1 MEHVCFCVWL
11 LWLTSVCGVD
21 PCCFKCLVH
30 YVYCCIIFFC
40 VDTAQVF
47 SPFTCWWN
55 YWLFPIWHIFEW
67 ISVNIS
73 ETLNHSDHT
82 KLLLSIIWGIWEKG
96 VSNTTFPVLHHSLY
110 VFSFLRVQEDS
121 PHLLEDPVLKEIAK
135 KHSRNPGQVAL
146 RYQLQRG
153 VVVLAKSFNE
163 KRIKE
168 NFQVHSRARASG
180 N

>member
-1 MEHVCFCVWL
+1 M
-11 LWLTSVCGVD
+11 
-21 PCCFKCLVH
+21 
-30 YVYCCIIFFC
+30 
-40 VDTAQVF
+40 
-47 SPFTCWWN
+47 
-55 YWLFPIWHIFEW
+55 
-67 ISVNIS
+67 NIS

-82 KLLLSIIWGIWEKG
+82 KLLLSIIWGIWEQG
-96 VSNTTFPVLHHSLY
+96 ASNTTFPVLHHSLC

-163 KRIKE
+163 KRIKG
-168 NFQVHSRARASG
+168 NFQVQTSSPSQ
-180 N
+180 